1 MRINTGECQ
10 IKGNISMLNIGFLTL
25 MKREIWRFMA
35 LYKQTLLP
43 SVISSGLY
51 IMVFGQSLGSR
62 IGSIKEASY
71 INYIIPGLVM
81 MAVINHAFQN
91 SSSSMMQSKFLRFI
105 EDILVTRLSGLELS
119 MGYIVGGLVRGI
131 LNGILVLILSWVL
144 TGFTISYWWL
154 TFLYLIVVSWAFSA
168 IGVIVGIFAESWDH
182 IAVFTN
188 FIFMPLI
195 FLGGVFYS
203 IDMLPPFWRSL
214 SQFNPLYWMINGMR
228 YATLGIYDTSPVL
241 SLIISVAIAIV
252 LTFIASY
259 MFTKGYKIKT

>member
-1 MRINTGECQ
+1 MF
-10 IKGNISMLNIGFLTL
+10 NIGFLTL
-25 MKREIWRFMA
+25 VKREIWRFMS

-43 SVISSGLY
+43 SLISSGLY

-62 IGSIKEASY
+62 IGTIKESSY
-71 INYIIPGLVM
+71 IDYIIPGLAM
-81 MAVINHAFQN
+81 MAVINHSFQN

-105 EDILVTRLSGLELS
+105 EDILVTPLSGLELS
-119 MGYIVGGLVRGI
+119 TGYIVGGLVRGV
-131 LNGILVLILSWVL
+131 LNGILVLALGWLL
-144 TGFTISYWWL
+144 TGFTISSWWL
-154 TFLYLIVVSWAFSA
+154 TLLYLIVVSWGFSA

-203 IDMLPPFWRSL
+203 IDMLPPFWRGI

-228 YATLGIYDTSPVL
+228 YATLGIYDTSPLL
-241 SLIISVAIAIV
+241 SLLISVAIAVIF
-252 LTFIASY
+252 TITASF
-259 MFTKGYKIKT
+259 MFSKGYKIKT

>member
-1 MRINTGECQ
+1 
-10 IKGNISMLNIGFLTL
+10 
-25 MKREIWRFMA
+25 MA

-43 SVISSGLY
+43 SLASSGLY

-62 IGSIKEASY
+62 IGTIKESSY

-81 MAVINHAFQN
+81 MSVINNAYQN

-105 EDILVTRLSGLELS
+105 EDILVTPLSGLELS
-119 MGYIVGGLVRGI
+119 TGYIVGGLVRGV
-131 LNGILVLILSWVL
+131 LNGILVIALGWVL
-144 TGFTISYWWL
+144 TGFSISSFGL
-154 TFLYLIVVSWAFSA
+154 TFLYLIIVAWGFSA
-168 IGVIVGIFAESWDH
+168 IGVVVGIFAESWDH

-203 IDMLPPFWRSL
+203 IDMLPPFWRNL

-228 YATLGIYDTSPVL
+228 YATLGIYDTSPAL
-241 SLIISVAIAIV
+241 SIFISIFVAVVFTI
-252 LTFIASY
+252 IASM
-259 MFTKGYKIKT
+259 MFSKGYKIKS